1 MKINLMRNLD
11 HYLGLPLCVIL
22 GILHKLVTLFRKEK
36 PKFERIKKI
45 LVLKWFGLGSIV
57 MFSPFLKEIKK
68 KYKDAKITFLTFS
81 SRKEIVEILKIS
93 DQIETISTSG
103 FLQFLKDTFRQL
115 IKLSMEKADVCID
128 LEFFSKFSTLI
139 SFLSGAR
146 IRIGLYLPFFWRL
159 SLINFS
165 VYFNPSKHILRTYK
179 MICEVL
185 GVKIEKIKY
194 EKIEFSQEE
203 KDEFRKK
210 YLKSTNLEDK
220 LIVINPNA
228 GELAEC
234 RRWPKEY
241 FVEVVENLS
250 KRKNLKI
257 VFIGTKEES
266 GYVKEIIEELTVES
280 KSKILDLSGRLNIK
294 ELLILISLSSL
305 VITNDSGPLHL
316 ACLEKT
322 PSLSIWGPGDPELF
336 GIKDPQ
342 HKIIYLD
349 YDCSPCIYLYR
360 TKPALFCGGRI
371 PCLKNIAP
379 SVVIKEA
386 LNLLNEE

>member
-22 GILHKLVTLFRKEK
+22 GILHKLVTLFRKEE
-36 PKFERIKKI
+36 PKFEEIKKI

-159 SLINFS
+159 SLINFP

-179 MICEVL
+179 MVCKML
-185 GVKIEKIKY
+185 GVKIEKIEY
-194 EKIEFSQEE
+194 EKVEFSQEE

-210 YLKSTNLEDK
+210 YLKSINLEDK

-250 KRKNLKI
+250 KRENLKI
-257 VFIGTKEES
+257 TFIGTKEES
-266 GYVKEIIEELTVES
+266 DYVKEIIEELTEKS
-280 KSKILDLSGRLNIK
+280 KSKVLDLSGRLNIK

-316 ACLEKT
+316 AYLEKT

-336 GIKDPQ
+336 GVKDPQ

-360 TKPALFCGGRI
+360 TKPALFCGGKI

-379 SVVIKEA
+379 SIVIKEA